1 MSLAEGMLEIV
12 VDTARRSDAREVRT
26 VWLELGAL
34 AQVEAHALRFCFD
47 AVTRGSIA
55 EGAALEIV
63 TLPGEAW
70 CMPCGER
77 VPLPQLGD
85 ACPHCGSY
93 QLQVVAGDQ
102 MRIREIAVA

>member
-12 VDTARRSDAREVRT
+12 VDTARRSDARQVRT

-34 AQVEAHALRFCFD
+34 SSVEAHALRFCFD

-63 TLPGEAW
+63 ALPGEAW
-70 CMPCGER
+70 CMPCGVR
-77 VPLPQLGD
+77 VPLLQLGD
-85 ACPHCGSY
+85 ACPRCGSY
-93 QLQVVAGDQ
+93 QLQVVAGDE